1 MSDRLTVLIA
11 ARDEEAR
18 IGETLAA
25 LAEAFPDAELVV
37 ADDGSRDRT
46 AAVAREAG
54 ATVHSFTR
62 RGKGQALTQAERYC
76 DPGRLLLADADLR
89 GDLEPLVAA
98 KGDVVV
104 AAFAR
109 RSGDGLGLAKRAAR
123 RLIELRSGFVAR
135 EPLSGQRA
143 LSPAAREACFPLAP
157 GFGCEVRMTIDAVRA
172 GLDVVELELE
182 LEHRATGRELR
193 GFLHRGR
200 QLVDLTLACG
210 PQGVNFR
217 GLRLPL
223 IGLRAGLASADAAA
237 VAVVGLVDDVWSGPE
252 RGIRAHLQAGA
263 TTGTLKLVA
272 IPTWALVRTRSV
284 SGAVLVA
291 LSANALN
298 QLDTRPGRA
307 LKAFA
312 LGSLLLGARPRRALG
327 LAVLIAPYDLREMTM
342 LGDAGSN
349 ALGAVLG
356 FESVRQLRSRGRI
369 GVIAGLAALTILGE
383 RWSLGALVE
392 STPGLRELDRLGRR
406 G

>member
-135 EPLSGQRA
+135 EPLSGQRC
-143 LSPAAREACFPLAP
+143 LSSRAREAVFPVAS
-157 GFGCEVRMTIDAVRA
+157 GFGVETRMTIDAVRA

-223 IGLRAGLASADAAA
+223 IGLLAGLASADAAA

-383 RWSLGALVE
+383 RRSLGALVE